1 MAEFTADE
9 FVHELLLILY
19 HTKFRDKYLS
29 ADAIGGIEEFIGMCR
44 AKDRLDNSQTSFV
57 VENYYDLRN
66 GLSKCERRAQVGL
79 SDAAL
84 YRFRVKIASS
94 LMDYLNSDNR

>member
-1 MAEFTADE
+1 MAEFTEDE
-9 FVHELLLILY
+9 FIHELLLILY

-29 ADAIGGIEEFIGMCR
+29 ADAIVGIKEFVGMCR

-66 GLSKCERRAQVGL
+66 GLSKSKRRSQVGL

-84 YRFRVKIASS
+84 YRFRVKIANS
-94 LMDYLNSDNR
+94 LMDYLNSENR